1 MFLIPSLGKLKCNL
15 YKCYHY
21 FPNSDFKDFDFH
33 HFSEVWL
40 FFLTPFQAFQ
50 IPLSRFSLNRN
61 TKVRIYFELRNYFS
75 RYFQFISFIFND

>member
-1 MFLIPSLGKLKCNL
+1 MFRIPSLGKLKCNL

-21 FPNSDFKDFDFH
+21 FPNSDFKNFDSHIFR
-33 HFSEVWL
+33 SLAV

-50 IPLSRFSLNRN
+50 IPLSRLSLNRN

-75 RYFQFISFIFND
+75 RYF

>member
-21 FPNSDFKDFDFH
+21 FPNSDFKNFDSHIFR
-33 HFSEVWL
+33 SLAV
-40 FFLTPFQAFQ
+40 FLTPFQAFQ

-61 TKVRIYFELRNYFS
+61 TKVRIYFELHNYFS
-75 RYFQFISFIFND
+75 RYFQFILLIFNE